1 MGSVD
6 VLPSGE
12 WDPVDS
18 MFPTFSDYYI
28 LLFLLWTYFHA
39 NADYF
44 CVYFLLF
51 CPWVKAILKHEQYLT
66 FLLLSY
72 LWLRMRHGAEE
83 VLIAYLQTPFFWRG
97 FFFFNYFLF
106 INFFLLYFTLQY
118 CIGLKLTSL
127 LGAQIILIYSSVILH
142 SSKMLFYKLFENK
155 NHSGPCL
162 V

>member
-6 VLPSGE
+6 VLASGE

-28 LLFLLWTYFHA
+28 LLFLLWTYFHV

-51 CPWVKAILKHEQYLT
+51 FPWVKAILKHEQYLT
-66 FLLLSY
+66 FSLLSY

-97 FFFFNYFLF
+97 VFFL
-106 INFFLLYFTLQY
+106 FFLLYFTLQY

-127 LGAQIILIYSSVILH
+127 LGAQIILIYSSVTLH
-142 SSKMLFYKLFENK
+142 SSKMLFYKLWK
-155 NHSGPCL
+155 
-162 V
+162 